1 MHCTDMCPAN
11 KKKDLGGLSDVP
23 NTAMYLISYFFSTF
37 TSLSCKNRSTKHII
51 TTSIFCSCQ
60 NRGKKIRK
68 EKKMKGD
75 VVSTVGKLGTWDW
88 AKVSLGNS
96 RPSHN

>member
-68 EKKMKGD
+68 EKKKERRCSVYSREIRNVGLGKI
-75 VVSTVGKLGTWDW
+75 VSGQLEAIT
-88 AKVSLGNS
+88 
-96 RPSHN
+96 